1 VLSVA
6 YSTVFLS
13 ISVFSLTAFGFSRKK
28 INCILACHTCTLA
41 LYRLNNKKME
51 VKIVDSA
58 AYEALMAKIDSL
70 IEQASTSK
78 KEDWLD
84 NSDVCKLLKIS
95 KRTLQNYRDNGKIPY
110 YKIEGKILYK
120 FSEIESAFEKH
131 SITSQQ

>member
-1 VLSVA
+1 
-6 YSTVFLS
+6 
-13 ISVFSLTAFGFSRKK
+13 
-28 INCILACHTCTLA
+28 
-41 LYRLNNKKME
+41 ME